1 MLLHTFTRDIINGG
15 TFMKGCRPL
24 SESEV
29 IIVNQSFSGRFA
41 ARDRALF
48 ILGLKSGLRIS
59 ERLSLQVKDVY
70 RYGHM
75 LERVTVARQRM
86 KGKHEGRTVLFHPD
100 AQSAVADWLRVA
112 PLDPDT
118 YLFQSRQGGN
128 KPMTCMQAWTV
139 LKQAYDAN
147 QLTGKVA
154 CHPMRKTYAC
164 KIYEKVSQDLVKT
177 QKLMSHKNVNS
188 TVQYLSFAESELD
201 EAVLAI

>member
-1 MLLHTFTRDIINGG
+1 
-15 TFMKGCRPL
+15 MKGCRPL

-29 IIVNQSFSGRFA
+29 IIVSQSFSGRFA

-59 ERLSLQVKDVY
+59 ELLSLQVKDVC

-75 LERVTVARQRM
+75 LERITVARRRM

-100 AQSAVADWLRVA
+100 AQSAVAAWLRVA
-112 PLDPDT
+112 PLGPDA
-118 YLFQSRQGGN
+118 YLFQSRQGEN
-128 KPMTCMQAWTV
+128 KPMTRMQAWTV

-154 CHPMRKTYAC
+154 CHSMRKTYAC
-164 KIYEKVSQDLVKT
+164 KIYEKVGHDLVKT
-177 QKLMSHKNVNS
+177 QKLMGHKNVNS